1 MSFDSSIL
9 DVILEFFKT
18 VFGWLYDFI
27 FNDFFPNLAN
37 FGYSAFNSI
46 GSFVF
51 SSVSNGT
58 FIYFILG
65 ALIAFPLV
73 KICINIIRG

>member
-1 MSFDSSIL
+1 MSFDSSVL
-9 DVILEFFKT
+9 DIISDFFEK
-18 VFGWLYDFI
+18 VFTWLYDFI
-27 FNDFFPNLAN
+27 FNDFISNLSD
-37 FGYSAFNSI
+37 FGYSVFNSV
-46 GSFVF
+46 SSLVF

>member
-1 MSFDSSIL
+1 MNFDSSVL
-9 DVILEFFKT
+9 DIISDFFEK
-18 VFGWLYDFI
+18 VFTWLYDFI
-27 FNDFFPNLAN
+27 FNDFIPNLSD
-37 FGYSAFNSI
+37 FGYSVFNSV
-46 GSFVF
+46 GSLVF